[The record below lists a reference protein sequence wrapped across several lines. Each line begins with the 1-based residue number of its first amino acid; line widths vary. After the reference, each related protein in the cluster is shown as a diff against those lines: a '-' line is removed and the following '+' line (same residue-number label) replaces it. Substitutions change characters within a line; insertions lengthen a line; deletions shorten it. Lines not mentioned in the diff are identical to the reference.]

1 MKDLQIQV
9 LEWPIWD
16 LFDLLT
22 EMASRGFVEAVGATS
37 LQQLLLFV
45 YVATFVLSLKLSNQ
59 PVQEEKKTFDL

>member
-1 MKDLQIQV
+1 M
-9 LEWPIWD
+9 
-16 LFDLLT
+16 FDLLT